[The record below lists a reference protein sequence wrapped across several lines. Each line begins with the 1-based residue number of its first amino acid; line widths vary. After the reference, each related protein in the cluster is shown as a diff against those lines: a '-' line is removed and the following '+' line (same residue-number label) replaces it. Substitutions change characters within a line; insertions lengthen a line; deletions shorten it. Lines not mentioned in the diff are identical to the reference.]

1 MASAGRSVMRRQC
14 GGRTPVMSA
23 THGCHI
29 RAECDFGEKQEPLTD
44 AETAEKSE
52 RETGV
57 SLKGG
62 QNRREERLVH
72 S

>member
-1 MASAGRSVMRRQC
+1 
-14 GGRTPVMSA
+14 MSA